1 MLKRYIKPGKKK
13 TTGGIWDYAKY
24 HPQPY
29 RPKKLIDQV
38 KILKW
43 CGVAMFIIGAVLN
56 SINIYPLNSVFL
68 LSGGF
73 IWAAVGYLT
82 KDSAMVTL
90 NLGMNGIY
98 IAGLI
103 WKFV

>member
-1 MLKRYIKPGKKK
+1 MYSEVEDSSGYPIPLKRNRVRD
-13 TTGGIWDYAKY
+13 W
-24 HPQPY
+24 
-29 RPKKLIDQV
+29 V

-43 CGVAMFIIGAVLN
+43 CGVVMFIIGAVLN

-73 IWAAVGYLT
+73 IRAAVGYLT

-103 WKFV
+103 WKFL

>member
-1 MLKRYIKPGKKK
+1 MYSDLDNHNPKPL
-13 TTGGIWDYAKY
+13 
-24 HPQPY
+24 PY
-29 RPKKLIDQV
+29 YPPKKRDWV
-38 KILKW
+38 TVLKW
-43 CGVAMFIIGAVLN
+43 IGVVMFIVGAVLN
-56 SINIYPLNSVFL
+56 SINIYPLNSLFL

-82 KDSAMVTL
+82 RDWPLTWL

-103 WKFV
+103 WKFL

>member
-1 MLKRYIKPGKKK
+1 MYSEVDNSLGYPIPLKRRRSRN
-13 TTGGIWDYAKY
+13 W
-24 HPQPY
+24 
-29 RPKKLIDQV
+29 V

-43 CGVAMFIIGAVLN
+43 IGVAMFIVGAVLN

-68 LSGGF
+68 LTGGF
-73 IWAAVGYLT
+73 IWAGVGYLT
-82 KDSAMVTL
+82 KDTPLMWL

-98 IAGLI
+98 IAGLV

>member
-1 MLKRYIKPGKKK
+1 MRRYTRPGRKQS
-13 TTGGIWDYAKY
+13 TGGIWDYAKY
-24 HPQPY
+24 HPHPWTP
-29 RPKKLIDQV
+29 RKRKDKV
-38 KILKW
+38 KMLKW
-43 CGVAMFIIGAVLN
+43 VGVAMFIVGAVLN

-68 LSGGF
+68 LTGGF

-82 KDSAMVTL
+82 EDLPLLWL

-103 WKFV
+103 WKFA